1 MVINV
6 IYTYCSTQPIYGQEL
21 CIAQPHIEINYTHT
35 SCTVKYQNLQKKI
48 DMGIA
53 KTTTMFC
60 LVVFVLISSCL
71 HHARASRSRA
81 SIEKEAVMEHC
92 KTYMRRTFP
101 NPFIDHGG
109 QCCQVVRGSGNLQA
123 ICNEFTADELAHISL
138 ARWAKVTHACGNAL
152 PEGSN
157 CAGLFLLII
166 KYYIDLNSFFLSI
179 FLSPPN

>member
-1 MVINV
+1 MARNYALHNHISR
-6 IYTYCSTQPIYGQEL
+6 STT
-21 CIAQPHIEINYTHT
+21 HIHPARLSTKIF
-35 SCTVKYQNLQKKI
+35 QKTI

-92 KTYMRRTFP
+92 KTYMRRTLP

-166 KYYIDLNSFFLSI
+166 KYYIDLNCFFLII